1 MAGLTM
7 WGQKVAARHAEA
19 ALPVNAAVV
28 FARKPFLDYD
38 GAALCWD
45 LEASLRQTDFLFAG
59 HVTTAACVAS
69 DPCAADSFRMH
80 RGWPSPSSS
89 HLRLRTRGHR
99 DAPDRGR
106 RRSSSEHCRRRGQ
119 AAGCASWHGSRRG
132 LGS

>member
-59 HVTTAACVAS
+59 HVTTAAWASPLTPAPQTPSACTVAG
-69 DPCAADSFRMH
+69 PRRLAAISVFG
-80 RGWPSPSSS
+80 RGAIVMRRTGVGDGHHPSIVA
-89 HLRLRTRGHR
+89 GE
-99 DAPDRGR
+99 GR
-106 RRSSSEHCRRRGQ
+106 RR
-119 AAGCASWHGSRRG
+119 AAR
-132 LGS
+132 LGMGPGGV